1 MKYNTEDF
9 NQWLVAKAKWAEQEI
24 ERRKASA
31 EELKTIINK
40 LPKEVAKVEVSYN
53 GSGDSGNIDE
63 VNFYDIKGSAVDVT
77 DKDLIEFISNYTEM
91 KLPDGWEIDDGSS
104 GTLLIDVKKKKAKI
118 LHSWNETTTR
128 DETFEV

>member
-1 MKYNTEDF
+1 MG
-9 NQWLVAKAKWAEQEI
+9 
-24 ERRKASA
+24 
-31 EELKTIINK
+31 
-40 LPKEVAKVEVSYN
+40 YN

-104 GTLLIDVKKKKAKI
+104 GTLVIDVKKKKAKI
-118 LHSWNETTTR
+118 LHSWNETATR